1 MDLREYSV
9 GSDTE
14 ARYASVEELR
24 EGVGKTE
31 KTDIRKRLS
40 IAATLR
46 ELMEARDGD
55 IVDGLIG
62 RLDADF
68 LDDVTIVLEMSTQQ
82 TVEEELKLGTLYQ
95 SGEDVM

>member
-24 EGVGKTE
+24 VAVGQTE

-46 ELMEARDGD
+46 ELLEARDRD

-62 RLDADF
+62 RLDADL

-82 TVEEELKLGTLYQ
+82 TVEEDLKLGTLYQ
-95 SGEDVM
+95 SGEDVI

>member
-1 MDLREYSV
+1 MDLREYYV
-9 GSDTE
+9 GSDIE

-24 EGVGKTE
+24 VAVGQTE
-31 KTDIRKRLS
+31 ETDIRKRLS

-46 ELMEARDGD
+46 ELLETRDGD

-62 RLDADF
+62 RLDADL

-82 TVEEELKLGTLYQ
+82 TVEEELKLGLLYQ
-95 SGEDVM
+95 SGRM

>member
-9 GSDTE
+9 GSGIE

-24 EGVGKTE
+24 VAVGQTE
-31 KTDIRKRLS
+31 EADIRKRLS

-46 ELMEARDGD
+46 ELLEARDGD

-62 RLDADF
+62 RLDADL

-82 TVEEELKLGTLYQ
+82 TVEEELRLGTLYQ
-95 SGEDVM
+95 SGRM

>member
-1 MDLREYSV
+1 MDLRDYSV
-9 GSDTE
+9 GSDIE

-24 EGVGKTE
+24 VAVGPIDDN
-31 KTDIRKRLS
+31 DIRKRLS

-46 ELMEARDGD
+46 ELLEARDGA

-62 RLDADF
+62 LLETDI

-82 TVEEELKLGTLYQ
+82 AVEEELRAGTLFQ
-95 SGEDVM
+95 SERL

>member
-9 GSDTE
+9 GNDIE

-24 EGVGKTE
+24 MAVGQTE
-31 KTDIRKRLS
+31 ETDIRKRLS

-46 ELMEARDGD
+46 ELLEARDGV
-55 IVDGLIG
+55 IVDGLIS
-62 RLDADF
+62 RLDADL

-82 TVEEELKLGTLYQ
+82 TVEEELRLGTLFE
-95 SGEDVM
+95 SGRM